1 MKDEFSNDD
10 HDPSS
15 LILHPSSFLDSHAHL
30 DQQEFDADRAAVIA
44 RARAAGVEE
53 IVCPAV
59 SALSAEAVV
68 RLAEEHEEP
77 CGTAAL
83 GCAKSSRTA
92 EGGCPTNRHVFE
104 LWAAVGIHPN
114 YTAEATPDDWDRIVE
129 LAGNPRVVAIGEIG
143 LDRYRDYSP
152 LRLQQEYFDRH
163 LQLARRCG
171 LPVIIHCRDAQ
182 EDMLPMLRAAAAD
195 GPLVGVLH
203 AFSGT
208 ADFAAECLSLGLH
221 VGFAG
226 NVTYSNRK
234 NDYLRDVARE
244 IPLDRLLIET
254 DSPYL
259 VPQAFR
265 GREKRNEPAH
275 VVQTA
280 AFLAELRGVSVEQ
293 LAAATTANA
302 RRLFRLPISRG

>member
-1 MKDEFSNDD
+1 MSGELTNPDRNN
-10 HDPSS
+10 
-15 LILHPSSFLDSHAHL
+15 SSFIIHNSTFLDTHAHL
-30 DQQEFDADRAAVIA
+30 DQDEFDADRAAVIA
-44 RARAAGVEE
+44 RARAAGVEA

-68 RLAEEHEEP
+68 RLAEEHE
-77 CGTAAL
+77 
-83 GCAKSSRTA
+83 
-92 EGGCPTNRHVFE
+92 

-114 YTAEATPDDWDRIVE
+114 YTAEAKQDDWDRIVE
-129 LAGNPRVVAIGEIG
+129 LAGNPRVVAIGETG

-152 LRLQQEYFDRH
+152 LQLQQEYFERH
-163 LQLARRCG
+163 LQLACSRG
-171 LPVIIHCRDAQ
+171 LPVIIHCRDAR

-244 IPLDRLLIET
+244 IPKDRLLIET

-265 GREKRNEPAH
+265 GRVKRNEPAY
-275 VVQTA
+275 VVRTA

-302 RRLFRLPISRG
+302 RRLFRLPVGQK

>member
-1 MKDEFSNDD
+1 MKDELTTAEHN
-10 HDPSS
+10 
-15 LILHPSSFLDSHAHL
+15 SSFIIHHSTFIDSHAHL
-30 DQQEFDADRAAVIA
+30 DQDEFDADRAAVIA
-44 RARAAGVEE
+44 RAREAGVEA

-68 RLAEEHEEP
+68 RLA
-77 CGTAAL
+77 GIKGSGVFDSAL
-83 GCAKSSRTA
+83 ASSYVQFNPEQRL
-92 EGGCPTNRHVFE
+92 PTPLF
-104 LWAAVGIHPN
+104 AAVGIHPN
-114 YTAEATPDDWDRIVE
+114 YTAEAAPDDWERIVE
-129 LAGNPRVVAIGEIG
+129 LAGNPRVVAIGETG

-163 LQLARRCG
+163 LQLARSRD
-171 LPVIIHCRDAQ
+171 LPVIIHCRDAR
-182 EDMLPMLRAAAAD
+182 EEMLPMLRAAAAE

-244 IPLDRLLIET
+244 IPEDRLLIET

-265 GREKRNEPAH
+265 GRKKRNEPSY
-275 VVQTA
+275 VVRTA

-302 RRLFRLPISRG
+302 RRLFRLPISRE

>member
-1 MKDEFSNDD
+1 MKFSTTTTVP
-10 HDPSS
+10 HPSS
-15 LILHPSSFLDSHAHL
+15 LILHPSSFLLDTHAHL

-44 RARAAGVEE
+44 RAREAGVEA

-59 SALSAEAVV
+59 SARSAEAVI
-68 RLAEEHEEP
+68 RLAEEF
-77 CGTAAL
+77 CSTAAP
-83 GCAKSSRTA
+83 GCDELSMTA
-92 EGGCPTNRHVFE
+92 EGGCPTNRHGVD

-114 YTAEATPDDWDRIVE
+114 YTAETAPDDWDRIVE
-129 LAGNPRVVAIGEIG
+129 LADNPRVVAIGETG

-152 LRLQQEYFDRH
+152 LKIQQEYFDRH
-163 LQLARRCG
+163 LRLAHSRD
-171 LPVIIHCRDAQ
+171 LPVIIHCRDAR
-182 EDMLPMLRAAAAD
+182 EEMLPMLRAAAAN
-195 GPLVGVLH
+195 GPLSGVLH

-244 IPLDRLLIET
+244 IPEDRLLIET

-259 VPQAFR
+259 IPQAFR
-265 GREKRNEPAH
+265 GRKKRNEPSY
-275 VVQTA
+275 VVRTA
-280 AFLAELRGVSVEQ
+280 AFLAELRGVPVDQ

-302 RRLFRLPISRG
+302 RRLFRLPVG

>member
-1 MKDEFSNDD
+1 M
-10 HDPSS
+10 
-15 LILHPSSFLDSHAHL
+15 LHPSSLLLLLDTHAHL
-30 DQQEFDADRAAVIA
+30 DQNDFDADRAAVIA
-44 RARAAGVEE
+44 RAREAGVEA

-59 SALSAEAVV
+59 SARSAEAVV
-68 RLAEEHEEP
+68 RLAEEHE
-77 CGTAAL
+77 L
-83 GCAKSSRTA
+83 
-92 EGGCPTNRHVFE
+92 F
-104 LWAAVGIHPN
+104 AAVGIHPN
-114 YTAEATPDDWDRIVE
+114 HTAEAEPDDWDRIVE
-129 LAGNPRVVAIGEIG
+129 LAGNPRVVAIGETG

-152 LRLQQEYFDRH
+152 LQLQQEYFDRH
-163 LQLARRCG
+163 LRLARSRD

-182 EDMLPMLRAAAAD
+182 DDMLPMLRAAAAD

-234 NDYLRDVARE
+234 NDYLRDVAHG
-244 IPLDRLLIET
+244 IPEDRLLIET

-265 GREKRNEPAH
+265 GRKKRNEPAH
-275 VVQTA
+275 VVRTA

-293 LAAATTANA
+293 LATATTANA
-302 RRLFRLPISRG
+302 RRLFRLPPCV

>member
-1 MKDEFSNDD
+1 MKDELFNDD

-15 LILHPSSFLDSHAHL
+15 LILHPSSFISDTHAHL
-30 DQQEFDADRAAVIA
+30 DQNDFDADRDVVLA
-44 RARAAGVEE
+44 RAREAGVEA

-59 SALSAEAVV
+59 SARSAEAVV
-68 RLAEEHEEP
+68 RLAEEHE
-77 CGTAAL
+77 
-83 GCAKSSRTA
+83 
-92 EGGCPTNRHVFE
+92 

-114 YTAEATPDDWDRIVE
+114 HTAEAKPDDWDRIVE
-129 LAGNPRVVAIGEIG
+129 LAGNPRVVAIGETG

-152 LRLQQEYFDRH
+152 LKLQQEYFDRH
-163 LQLARRCG
+163 LRLARSRD

-182 EDMLPMLRAAAAD
+182 AEMLPMLRAAAVD
-195 GPLVGVLH
+195 GSLVGVLH

-234 NDYLRDVARE
+234 NDYLRDVARG
-244 IPLDRLLIET
+244 IPENRLLLET

-265 GREKRNEPAH
+265 GRVKRNEPAH
-275 VVQTA
+275 VVRTA